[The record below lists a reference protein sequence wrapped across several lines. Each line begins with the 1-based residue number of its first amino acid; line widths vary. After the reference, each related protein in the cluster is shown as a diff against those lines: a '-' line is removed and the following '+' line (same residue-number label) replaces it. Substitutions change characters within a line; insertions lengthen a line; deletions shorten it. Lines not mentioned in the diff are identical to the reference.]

1 MKLFKMIKQTADTQ
15 IFLDM
20 GLFKYGKTYAIDLG
34 INGMRPEP
42 DELPRFTFEK
52 YCATPVN
59 TEDNG
64 EMRLWFKSCVS
75 GIRCIIDPTDTATT
89 SSVEIYE
96 VEEAKDPGCETVY
109 MEKLDWVHVR
119 DLPFDTCFFKVGHPY
134 LIRASLRCH
143 EYYVGILAS
152 MTPSEM
158 KFIVVED
165 DPSGEIAPG
174 EYFEKV
180 IVHTADEYAK
190 HKNGVWYKPLL
201 PTDHWR
207 DTPMCHPIVAVRKY
221 IKKRRPKVCQLNQ
234 DMLDE
239 IDGVIVSEFNAAYG
253 GICDDALSIE
263 DIDTHC

>member
-20 GLFKYGKTYAIDLG
+20 GLFKYGKTYAIELG

-96 VEEAKDPGCETVY
+96 VEE
-109 MEKLDWVHVR
+109 
-119 DLPFDTCFFKVGHPY
+119 
-134 LIRASLRCH
+134 
-143 EYYVGILAS
+143 
-152 MTPSEM
+152 
-158 KFIVVED
+158 
-165 DPSGEIAPG
+165 
-174 EYFEKV
+174 
-180 IVHTADEYAK
+180 
-190 HKNGVWYKPLL
+190 
-201 PTDHWR
+201 
-207 DTPMCHPIVAVRKY
+207 
-221 IKKRRPKVCQLNQ
+221 
-234 DMLDE
+234 
-239 IDGVIVSEFNAAYG
+239 
-253 GICDDALSIE
+253 
-263 DIDTHC
+263 